1 MIECVRGI
9 RRIAATAART
19 AAAAAVLTGI
29 GVLASGPPAAG
40 LKRYHF
46 TVNDLAEPSVSA
58 PNPPKVVPRPEG
70 ATLTLP
76 PGFQAE
82 IFAEN
87 FKRPRIAVEAPNGDI
102 FVADPSIGT
111 VLVLHDADGNHVIDG
126 GERSEFATGLNAP
139 FGMAF
144 HGGHLYVAAT
154 DAVLRFPYASGQRQ
168 ATAAGEKIAD
178 LPHGPTGHST
188 RNIRF
193 SPDGTWFY
201 VTVGSASDIDVDPD
215 PLRAA
220 VLRFKPDG
228 SGREVVVTGTRN
240 PVGIDFHPRTREPW
254 ITVQERDGI
263 GDDLVPDYM
272 ARARTGA
279 FFGWP
284 YAYIGAHEDPRH
296 KGARPDLVKTAVV
309 PDVILQAHS
318 SVMTLAFYDAP
329 QFPARYHGGAFVALR
344 GSSNRTRRTGYNVVF
359 VPFKGGDAA
368 GGYED
373 FLVGWMLGE
382 DSPEVWGR
390 PVGLA
395 VLKDGS
401 LLVTDDGAGRIW
413 RVTHGGPTRAQ

>member
-1 MIECVRGI
+1 MFECVRGM
-9 RRIAATAART
+9 RVNRT
-19 AAAAAVLTGI
+19 AAAVIAGAVAVGSGI
-29 GVLASGPPAAG
+29 VLASGPPAAE
-40 LKRYHF
+40 LKSYHF
-46 TVNDLAEPSVSA
+46 TVKDLAEPSTSA
-58 PNPPKVVPRPEG
+58 PNPPKIVPRPEG
-70 ATLTLP
+70 ALLTMP

-111 VLVLHDADGNHVIDG
+111 VLVLHDSDGNRVIDAA
-126 GERSEFATGLNAP
+126 ERSEFATGLNAP

-144 HGGHLYVAAT
+144 HGGHIYVAAA
-154 DAVLRFPYASGQRQ
+154 DAVLRFPYTSGQLK
-168 ATAAGEKIAD
+168 ATAPGERIAD

-193 SPDGTWFY
+193 SPDGAWFY
-201 VTVGSASDIDVDPD
+201 VTVGSSSNIDVDPD
-215 PLRAA
+215 PQRAA
-220 VLRFKPDG
+220 VLRFRADG

-240 PVGIDFHPRTREPW
+240 PVGLDFHPQTHEPW
-254 ITVQERDGI
+254 ITVQERDGL
-263 GDDLVPDYM
+263 GEDLVPDYV
-272 ARARTGA
+272 ARARHGA

-296 KGARPDLVKTAVV
+296 KGARPDLVKATVV

-318 SVMTLAFYDAP
+318 SVMTLAFYDAA
-329 QFPARYHGGAFVALR
+329 QFPPRYREGAFVALR
-344 GSSNRTRRTGYNVVF
+344 GSSGRTKRTGYKVVF
-359 VPFKGGDAA
+359 VPFKGGEAA

-413 RVTHGGPTRAQ
+413 RVTHRAPATAQ

>member
-1 MIECVRGI
+1 MTECVREA
-9 RRIAATAART
+9 RLFAAMVG
-19 AAAAAVLTGI
+19 AAAGLMAI
-29 GVLASGPPAAG
+29 GVLADGRQAAE
-40 LKRYHF
+40 LKTYHF
-46 TVNDLAEPSVSA
+46 TMNDLAEPSTST
-58 PNPPKVVPRPEG
+58 PNPPKLVPRPEG

-76 PGFQAE
+76 PGFQAA
-82 IFAEN
+82 IYAEN
-87 FKRPRIAVEAPNGDI
+87 FNRPRVAVEAPNGDV
-102 FVADPSIGT
+102 FVADTSTGD
-111 VLVLHDADGNHVIDG
+111 VLVLHDADGNHVIDT
-126 GERSEFATGLNAP
+126 GERSEFARGLNAP

-144 HGGHLYVAAT
+144 HGGHVYVAAT
-154 DAVLRFPYASGQRQ
+154 DAVLRFPYTSGQLK

-178 LPHGPTGHST
+178 LPHGPTGHTT

-193 SPDGTWFY
+193 SPDGAWFY
-201 VTVGSASDIDVDPD
+201 VTVGSSSDIDVDPD

-240 PVGIDFHPRTREPW
+240 PVGLDFHPQTHEPW
-254 ITVQERDGI
+254 ITVQERDGM
-263 GDDLVPDYM
+263 GDDLVPDYV
-272 ARARTGA
+272 ARARSGA

-296 KGARPDLVKTAVV
+296 KGARPDLVKTTVV
-309 PDVILQAHS
+309 PEVLLQAHS

-329 QFPARYHGGAFVALR
+329 QFPPRYRGGAFVALR
-344 GSSNRTRRTGYNVVF
+344 GSSSRTKRTGYKVVF
-359 VPFKGGDAA
+359 VPFENGKAG

-395 VLKDGS
+395 VMKDGS

-413 RVTHGGPTRAQ
+413 WVTHGTATAGR

>member
-1 MIECVRGI
+1 MFEHVRAI
-9 RRIAATAART
+9 RVNPTTAAVI
-19 AAAAAVLTGI
+19 AGAAAVATGI
-29 GVLASGPPAAG
+29 GVLASGPPAAE
-40 LKRYHF
+40 LKSYYF
-46 TVNDLAEPSVSA
+46 TVKDLAEPSASA
-58 PNPPKVVPRPEG
+58 SNPPKIVPRPEG
-70 ATLTLP
+70 ATLTMP

-87 FKRPRIAVEAPNGDI
+87 FKRPRIAVEAPNGDV

-111 VLVLHDADGNHVIDG
+111 VLVLHDTDGNRVIDAA
-126 GERSEFATGLNAP
+126 ERSEFATGLNAP

-144 HGGHLYVAAT
+144 HGGHIYVAAA
-154 DAVLRFPYASGQRQ
+154 DAVLRFPYTSGQRK
-168 ATAAGEKIAD
+168 ATAAGERIAD

-193 SPDGTWFY
+193 SPDGAWFY
-201 VTVGSASDIDVDPD
+201 VTVGSSSDIDVDPD
-215 PLRAA
+215 PQRAA
-220 VLRFKPDG
+220 VLRFRADG

-240 PVGIDFHPRTREPW
+240 PIGLDFHPQTHELW
-254 ITVQERDGI
+254 MTVQERDGL
-263 GDDLVPDYM
+263 GEDLVHDYV
-272 ARARTGA
+272 ARARPGA

-296 KGARPDLVKTAVV
+296 KGARPDLVKAAVV
-309 PDVILQAHS
+309 PDVLLQAHS
-318 SVMTLAFYDAP
+318 SVMTLAFYDAA
-329 QFPARYHGGAFVALR
+329 QFPARYREGAFVALR
-344 GSSNRTRRTGYNVVF
+344 GSSGRSKRTGYKVVF
-359 VPFKGGDAA
+359 VPFKGGEAA

-413 RVTHGGPTRAQ
+413 RVTHRAPATAQ